1 MGLRTVHIEELTWPE
16 IQDGIAAGVNSVIIP
31 IGSTE
36 QHGPH
41 LPLGTDS
48 YHTVA
53 VLERVAKRLPAFMAP
68 LLPVGRADHHMG
80 FPGTISIRQ
89 ETLKAIVHDYC
100 ESLSHHGIRNVLV
113 YSGHGGN
120 ALPLAAAIAEL
131 QPDLA
136 DLRIIGCTDWS
147 VYDDTLFRR
156 AADFGIN
163 RTTAGGH
170 SGELE
175 TSMILALHPNLVHM
189 ERAEPGY
196 LGDPAAIRAQLFR
209 DGTRSV
215 TANGILGDPR
225 PGDAARGHEY
235 LDALAGALTAFFV
248 ESLSGSPG
256 RSTSQNDDP

>member
-1 MGLRTVHIEELTWPE
+1 MLRTVHIEELTWPE
-16 IQDGIAAGVNSVIIP
+16 IRDGIAAGVTSIIIP

-53 VLERVAKRLPAFMAP
+53 VLERVAKSLPAFLAP
-68 LLPVGRADHHMG
+68 LSPVGRAQHHMD

-89 ETLKAIVHDYC
+89 ETLKAIVRDYC
-100 ESLSHHGIRNVLV
+100 ESFAHHGFRNVLL

-120 ALPLAAAIAEL
+120 ALPLATAIAEL
-131 QPDLA
+131 QPDFA

-147 VYDDTLFRR
+147 IYDNTLFRR
-156 AADFGIN
+156 AAEFGIN
-163 RTTAGGH
+163 RITAGGH

-175 TSMILALHPNLVHM
+175 TSMILALHPDLVQM

-196 LGDPAAIRAQLFR
+196 MGDPEVIRPQLFR

-215 TANGILGDPR
+215 TENGILGDPR
-225 PGDAARGHEY
+225 SGNAARGQEY
-235 LDALAGALTAFFV
+235 LDALTDALTAFF
-248 ESLSGSPG
+248 
-256 RSTSQNDDP
+256 NDAVATAKN